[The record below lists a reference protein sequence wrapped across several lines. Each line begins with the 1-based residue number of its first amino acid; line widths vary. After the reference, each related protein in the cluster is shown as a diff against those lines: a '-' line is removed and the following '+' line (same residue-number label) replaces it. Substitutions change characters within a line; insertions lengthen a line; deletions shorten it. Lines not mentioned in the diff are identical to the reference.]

1 MSPIKKTLEVNKVK
15 KIFMLVIMLTLAIVA
30 AACGSTAPVETAKT
44 PAASAPAPAASAPA
58 ASTPAP
64 ATPAAPTEITIKHQ
78 LGETKVKSNAKNL
91 VVFDFG
97 ALDTLD
103 KLGIEVTGV
112 AQSSVPTYL
121 AKYKD
126 AKYKNIGTLQE
137 PDFEKISAMK
147 PELILISGRQQAHYA
162 ELSKIAPTV
171 FVGVDNKR
179 YMESFAEN
187 VKVIAKIY
195 GKEAA
200 ADAELAKITEN
211 VKKVNAKAA
220 ASNKKGLITLVTGG
234 KASAYGPGSRF
245 GFIHDVLGVVPSE
258 KNIEVSTHG
267 QTISFEYIVE
277 KNPDILFVVDRETAV
292 GESKTTAKQVIENEL
307 VMKTNAFKNGSI
319 VYLDPNYW
327 YVSGGGLISV
337 AGMVDEVDKGLK

>member
-1 MSPIKKTLEVNKVK
+1 MKRKL
-15 KIFMLVIMLTLAIVA
+15 FMLVLMLTIAIIA
-30 AACGSTAPVETAKT
+30 AACGSTAATESAKT
-44 PAASAPAPAASAPA
+44 PAASTPAATTPTPAASTPV

-64 ATPAAPTEITIKHQ
+64 AAPAAPTEVTIKHQ
-78 LGETKVKSNAKNL
+78 LGEAKVKVNAKNV
-91 VVFDFG
+91 VVFDYG

-112 AQSSVPTYL
+112 AQSNVPPYL

-137 PDFEKISAMK
+137 PDFEKINAMK
-147 PELILISGRQQAHYA
+147 PELILISGRQQTHYA

-171 FVGVDNKR
+171 FVGVDAKN
-179 YMESFAEN
+179 YMESFATN
-187 VKVIAKIY
+187 TKTIAKIY

-211 VKKVNAKAA
+211 VKKVNAKAT
-220 ASNKKGLITLVTGG
+220 ASNKKGLITLVSGG
-234 KASAYGPGSRF
+234 KVTAYGPGSRF
-245 GFIHDVLGVVPSE
+245 GIIHDVLGVVPSE

-267 QTISFEYIVE
+267 QSISFEYIVE

-292 GESKTTAKQVIENEL
+292 GDSKTTAKQVIENEL
-307 VMKTNAFKNGSI
+307 VKKTTAFKNGSI
-319 VYLDPNYW
+319 VYLDPNFW
-327 YVSGGGLISV
+327 YLSGGGLISV
-337 AGMVDEVDKGLK
+337 AGMVDEIDKGLK